1 VLSLS
6 IKNGFPENL
15 LREFGHKLMN
25 SRIESSTEP
34 RQRPGRFNISLRI
47 LATSKTALRNV
58 WTSVTIGGRERV
70 FQANAIYFRDPL
82 VAPQTMTPRSVD
94 VAILM
99 AILLGYFDLALE
111 WAALGDGLG
120 AAAADLAGAV
130 DRIAKVDPA
139 ESRAE
144 LAALIEAIDRDPQ
157 LGHVLVGKFV
167 DRFRDLATFHD
178 IAVPSA

>member
-1 VLSLS
+1 
-6 IKNGFPENL
+6 
-15 LREFGHKLMN
+15 
-25 SRIESSTEP
+25 
-34 RQRPGRFNISLRI
+34 
-47 LATSKTALRNV
+47 
-58 WTSVTIGGRERV
+58 
-70 FQANAIYFRDPL
+70 
-82 VAPQTMTPRSVD
+82 MTPRSVD

-120 AAAADLAGAV
+120 AAAADLADAV

-139 ESRAE
+139 DSRAE

-167 DRFRDLATFHD
+167 DRFRDLTTFHD
-178 IAVPSA
+178 IAVPSV